1 MTMAQRVFISYSTKD
16 YQKVRRIK
24 DYLESVGIPCWMAD
38 EGIRSGEQFK
48 TVIVKA
54 IVKTD
59 ILVFF
64 SSQASNAS
72 EWTTKEINTAVH
84 LGKKIVPVK
93 LDKAPYN
100 ESILF
105 DIGALDYVDVSTV
118 AKSVSGLAKLKD
130 TLLTLLNNPAT
141 PDIPEP
147 KPSHKRPHRALAL
160 GIAIGVI
167 LAGVVCGILLSL
179 PPRVHKERTSDGNI
193 TYRIGHASFRMM
205 RVRGGEFTMGS
216 NYRESDQQYAHQV
229 QLYTYYLGETE
240 VTQELWEKVMGYNPS
255 HRQEDKNMPVT
266 NVSWLQCQEFIEQL
280 NKMTGES
287 FRLPTEAQWEYAA
300 RGGHNGTDTVFAG
313 TARFSDIYSMQN
325 ERALQTVKS
334 LSQPNRLGLYDMT
347 GNVWEWCSDI
357 YPDKPYSPERIT
369 NPQGASSG
377 TIHIKRGGSWQS
389 DSTEC
394 LVTFRG
400 SADEKD
406 SRTDYGLRLCL
417 PE

>member
-216 NYRESDQQYAHQV
+216 NYRESDQQYELWISELKLQGGCITSYKRTSRMRISDTEAYMSLSHSEFIMV
-229 QLYTYYLGETE
+229 YTIAEDAE
-240 VTQELWEKVMGYNPS
+240 QFTQESTPLVKRSTLVEE
-255 HRQEDKNMPVT
+255 EDG
-266 NVSWLQCQEFIEQL
+266 I
-280 NKMTGES
+280 S
-287 FRLPTEAQWEYAA
+287 FMLFRPNNNHVNT
-300 RGGHNGTDTVFAG
+300 
-313 TARFSDIYSMQN
+313 SDY
-325 ERALQTVKS
+325 K
-334 LSQPNRLGLYDMT
+334 LYDDIFGIYHITSTGQFICSSGNQRDLAMMELDLVFSPIYKFLTLT
-347 GNVWEWCSDI
+347 GNYELNEPVMA
-357 YPDKPYSPERIT
+357 
-369 NPQGASSG
+369 QFLSSG
-377 TIHIKRGGSWQS
+377 Y
-389 DSTEC
+389 DDFNE
-394 LVTFRG
+394 F
-400 SADEKD
+400 
-406 SRTDYGLRLCL
+406 LRQITQ
-417 PE
+417 PIDT